1 MRRRGGGPEGSR
13 RSERNKKKPSGSR
26 TSPPLDLTNPRIL
39 DYEVEETVRPAL
51 LTDQSSGESA
61 ESPRTMS
68 GRGNLRLKYRRFKGD
83 GKEDVDDW
91 LCEFNSTAAANE
103 EDVATKLRIF
113 QGLLKG
119 EALQW
124 YQDIPDPV
132 RNNWEQLTAT
142 FLRTFREV
150 GGEARTLGRLS
161 KMKMRTDET
170 VRRYGQRV
178 RNLIHRLTPGITASV
193 QIEWYVAG
201 FPEEM
206 GFHVRQARPLTLQDA
221 MEAAQNYENSKQSLR
236 QSRRRSKT
244 EGSEHDRKVR
254 KKKKKYSSSGSS
266 DSSSGSSPDTRSSEY
281 SSSEEETRPQRVSSS
296 KIRRKGHTRGTG
308 KVKEEVPDGQQM
320 MRDIQSSLA
329 AIKVH
334 LTDPHKPRR
343 TIPAIRNNV
352 WCTRCGLAGHY
363 PNECPHLP
371 PRKVH
376 FVEEEGTSYPALPE
390 YDEDDPEGVPVYQ
403 TAPMYGSGR
412 GQQLQGKPRYPSGR
426 PSPSGYTPGDQ
437 LGVSAYPRRQ
447 VTMER
452 QYGLCFSCGE
462 PGHYAPDCPR
472 RGGQGA
478 PLELPCQNCGHYGHM
493 AQHCRQPERPRV
505 AFKQVDV
512 PPREKTALN
521 YGHKEGVENQ
531 NS

>member
-1 MRRRGGGPEGSR
+1 MSQRGEAKEGLR

-26 TSPPLDLTNPRIL
+26 TPFNSDLSGPRTL
-39 DYEVEETVRPAL
+39 NFEEEETTRPHN
-51 LTDQSSGESA
+51 SSGHSSEDSA
-61 ESPRTMS
+61 EVPPTMA
-68 GRGNLRLKYRRFKGD
+68 GRNNLRLKYRRFKGD
-83 GKEDVDDW
+83 GREDVDDW

-103 EDVATKLRIF
+103 EGVAIKLRIF

-132 RNNWEQLTAT
+132 RNDWDQLTAA

-161 KMKMRTDET
+161 KMKMKSDES

-178 RNLIHRLTPGITASV
+178 RSLIHKLTPGIAASV

-206 GFHVRQARPLTLQDA
+206 GFHVRQARPQTLQEA

-244 EGSEHDRKVR
+244 EGSKRDRKIR
-254 KKKKKYSSSGSS
+254 KKKRNVSSGSS
-266 DSSSGSSPDTRSSEY
+266 N
-281 SSSEEETRPQRVSSS
+281 SSSESSTNEQSSDDDSSEDHSPPRRASSS
-296 KIRRKGHTRGTG
+296 KGPRKDHIRAVGR
-308 KVKEEVPDGQQM
+308 VKEEVPEEKQM
-320 MRDIQSSLA
+320 MKDIQSSLA

-334 LTDPHKPRR
+334 LADQHKPRR
-343 TIPAIRNNV
+343 VIPTIRNNV
-352 WCTRCGLAGHY
+352 WCTRCGQSGHY

-376 FVEEEGTSYPALPE
+376 FVDEEGTAYFAAPE
-390 YDEDDPEGVPVYQ
+390 YEDEDPEIVPVYQ
-403 TAPMYGSGR
+403 AAPMYGGGR
-412 GQQLQGKPRYPSGR
+412 GQPLVMKPRYAPGR
-426 PSPSGYTPGDQ
+426 PPPSGYTPGDPQ
-437 LGVSAYPRRQ
+437 GTTPYPRRP

-452 QYGLCFSCGE
+452 QYGLCFNCGE

-478 PLELPCQNCGHYGHM
+478 PLELPCQNCGHYGHT
-493 AQHCRQPERPRV
+493 APQCRQPEKPRV
-505 AFKQVDV
+505 VFKQVEV

-521 YGHKEGVENQ
+521 YGHKEGVENP